1 MEVASLLNAPE
12 RRAFVYLHPL
22 QRELTGLLS
31 TRRRAYRVFYELD
44 VDEQSIE
51 VLRIEH

>member
-12 RRAFVYLHPL
+12 RSALV
-22 QRELTGLLS
+22 
-31 TRRRAYRVFYELD
+31 YELD

-51 VLRIEH
+51 ALRIEH